1 MVLGAA
7 SRMQRAL
14 LARSYATLPFVCFVH
29 MLRVLSIGASASD
42 GSLLTA
48 RASIASIHIAV

>member
-1 MVLGAA
+1 
-7 SRMQRAL
+7 MQRAL